1 MKYKVTMVE
10 SRNGKTTTLTQEV
23 IASNEE
29 QIINF
34 YGLDEPDIIDY
45 KIEVV
50 DYDLWR
56 ICFQSMGKCCKMPK
70 RMEKRTI
77 CI

>member
-50 DYDLWR
+50 DYDL
-56 ICFQSMGKCCKMPK
+56 
-70 RMEKRTI
+70 
-77 CI
+77 